1 VVTGL
6 VLDLEDQWPWPQRLL
21 ALALAS
27 KSNGLGLKDYWHW
40 PWPQRPMALALA
52 LILYTVSSNLSLEYC
67 YVADTLAGH
76 DVFDST
82 TVTDTFSPV
91 IVPPADEAVGM
102 LRGLSVG
109 IPLV

>member
-1 VVTGL
+1 MLTS
-6 VLDLEDQWPWPQRLL
+6 
-21 ALALAS
+21 ALAS
-27 KSNGLGLKDYWHW
+27 KKSTFALTVYFRGHWPWHW
-40 PWPQRPMALALA
+40 PWPQRPMALALVLA
-52 LILYTVSSNLSLEYC
+52 LIWYTMSSNLSLEHC

-91 IVPPADEAVGM
+91 TVPPADEAVGI